1 MPGTG
6 LSEQPGSAARSWSLA
21 LLTSSEPGRR
31 NRRTIDAVLLALGA
45 FLVALGAVIAE
56 SASADDED
64 VAVLTIDRQE
74 KLNALDRQVVE
85 EIGQALLDL
94 ESEGPRAIVVTGAGE
109 RAFVAGADIR
119 AMSIMEPL
127 EAKRFSEIG
136 HAAMALLD
144 RSPVP
149 TIAAVNG
156 YALGGGCEVALA
168 CDIRI
173 AAENATFGF
182 PEVSLGILPGMG
194 GTQRLPRLI
203 GPALAKELIFTGRRI
218 SAGEAREIGLVNRV
232 VAEGEALNAAR
243 ELAAEISANGPLAV
257 RHAKAAANRTLDVD
271 LVSGLEFEADQFAL
285 LFATEDAR
293 EGMNA
298 FGEKRKPEFEGR

>member
-1 MPGTG
+1 LDYVKLERENG
-6 LSEQPGSAARSWSLA
+6 
-21 LLTSSEPGRR
+21 
-31 NRRTIDAVLLALGA
+31 I
-45 FLVALGAVIAE
+45 
-56 SASADDED
+56 
-64 VAVLTIDRQE
+64 AVLTVDRQE
-74 KLNALDRQVVE
+74 KLNALDSQVVE

-218 SAGEAREIGLVNRV
+218 SAGEAREMGLVNRV

>member
-1 MPGTG
+1 MDYVKVEREGG
-6 LSEQPGSAARSWSLA
+6 
-21 LLTSSEPGRR
+21 
-31 NRRTIDAVLLALGA
+31 
-45 FLVALGAVIAE
+45 
-56 SASADDED
+56 
-64 VAVLTIDRQE
+64 VAVLTVDRQE
-74 KLNALDRQVVE
+74 KLNALDGQVIE
-85 EIGQALLDL
+85 EIGQALLEL
-94 ESEGPRAIVVTGAGE
+94 ESEGPRAIIVTGAGE
-109 RAFVAGADIR
+109 RAFIAGADIR
-119 AMSIMEPL
+119 AMSVMDPI

-144 RSPVP
+144 RSPIP

-156 YALGGGCEVALA
+156 YALGGGCEVAIA

-182 PEVSLGILPGMG
+182 PEVGLGILPGLG
-194 GTQRLPRLI
+194 GTQRLPRLV

-218 SAGEAREIGLVNRV
+218 GAEEARGIGLANRV
-232 VAEGEALNAAR
+232 VGQGEALDAAR

-257 RHAKAAANRTLDVD
+257 RYAKAATNRALDVD
-271 LVSGLEFEADQFAL
+271 LISGLEFEADQFAL

-298 FGEKRKPEFEGR
+298 FGEKRKPRFEGR

>member
-1 MPGTG
+1 MDYV
-6 LSEQPGSAARSWSLA
+6 SV
-21 LLTSSEPGRR
+21 GR
-31 NRRTIDAVLLALGA
+31 G
-45 FLVALGAVIAE
+45 
-56 SASADDED
+56 DDI
-64 VAVLTIDRQE
+64 AVLTIDRQE
-74 KLNALDRQVVE
+74 KLNALDMQVVE

-94 ESEGPRAIVVTGAGE
+94 EAEGPRAIVVTGAGE

-173 AAENATFGF
+173 AAENAAFGF

-203 GPALAKELIFTGRRI
+203 GP
-218 SAGEAREIGLVNRV
+218 
-232 VAEGEALNAAR
+232 
-243 ELAAEISANGPLAV
+243 
-257 RHAKAAANRTLDVD
+257 AKAAANRTLDVD

-298 FGEKRKPEFEGR
+298 FGEKRTPEFEGR

>member
-1 MPGTG
+1 M
-6 LSEQPGSAARSWSLA
+6 SETQKRSF
-21 LLTSSEPGRR
+21 
-31 NRRTIDAVLLALGA
+31 VLDY
-45 FLVALGAVIAE
+45 VKVE
-56 SASADDED
+56 RED
-64 VAVLTIDRQE
+64 GVAVLTIDRQE

-85 EIGQALLDL
+85 EIGQALLEL
-94 ESEGPRAIVVTGAGE
+94 ESEGSRAIVVTGAGE
-109 RAFVAGADIR
+109 RAFIAGADIR
-119 AMSIMEPL
+119 AMSIMDAL

-144 RSPVP
+144 RSPIP

-156 YALGGGCEVALA
+156 YALGGGCEVAIA

-182 PEVSLGILPGMG
+182 PEVGLGILPGMG

-232 VAEGEALNAAR
+232 VDEGEALNTAR

-271 LVSGLEFEADQFAL
+271 LISGLEYEADQFAL

-298 FGEKRKPEFEGR
+298 FSEKRKPQFEGR

>member
-1 MPGTG
+1 MDYVRV
-6 LSEQPGSAARSWSLA
+6 ER
-21 LLTSSEPGRR
+21 
-31 NRRTIDAVLLALGA
+31 
-45 FLVALGAVIAE
+45 
-56 SASADDED
+56 ED
-64 VAVLTIDRQE
+64 GIAVLTIDRQE
-74 KLNALDRQVVE
+74 KLNALDPQVTE
-85 EIGQALLDL
+85 EIGQALLEL
-94 ESEGPRAIVVTGAGE
+94 EAEGPRAIIVTGAGE
-109 RAFVAGADIR
+109 RSFVAGADIS
-119 AMSIMEPL
+119 AMSVMTPM

-168 CDIRI
+168 CDIRV
-173 AAENATFGF
+173 AADNATFGF

-218 SAGEAREIGLVNRV
+218 GAEEAQEIGLVNRV
-232 VAEGEALNAAR
+232 VPQGEALKVAK
-243 ELAAEISANGPLAV
+243 ELAAEIAANGPLAV
-257 RHAKAAANRTLDVD
+257 RHAKAATNRAMDVD
-271 LVSGLEFEADQFAL
+271 LVSGLEYEADQFAL

-298 FGEKRKPEFEGR
+298 FAGRRKPEFTGR

>member
-1 MPGTG
+1 MR
-6 LSEQPGSAARSWSLA
+6 LRERQRSTCSLRAVSDRETCQAEA
-21 LLTSSEPGRR
+21 LKAGACRLAKTTEGRQVDYIR
-31 NRRTIDAVLLALGA
+31 VER
-45 FLVALGAVIAE
+45 
-56 SASADDED
+56 DDN
-64 VAVLTIDRQE
+64 VAVLTVDRQE

-94 ESEGPRAIVVTGAGE
+94 EAEGPRAIVVTGAGD
-109 RAFVAGADIR
+109 RASIAGADIR
-119 AMSIMEPL
+119 AMGVMDPL

-168 CDIRI
+168 CDVRI

-218 SAGEAREIGLVNRV
+218 SAEEAREMGLVNRV

-257 RHAKAAANRTLDVD
+257 RHAKSAANRALDVD

>member
-1 MPGTG
+1 MDYVSVEREGG
-6 LSEQPGSAARSWSLA
+6 
-21 LLTSSEPGRR
+21 
-31 NRRTIDAVLLALGA
+31 
-45 FLVALGAVIAE
+45 
-56 SASADDED
+56 
-64 VAVLTIDRQE
+64 VAVLTVDRQE
-74 KLNALDRQVVE
+74 KLNALDGQVIE
-85 EIGQALLDL
+85 EIGQALLEL
-94 ESEGPRAIVVTGAGE
+94 ESEGPRAIIVTGAGE
-109 RAFVAGADIR
+109 RAFIAGADIR
-119 AMSIMEPL
+119 AMSVMDPI

-144 RSPVP
+144 RSPIP

-156 YALGGGCEVALA
+156 YALGGGCEVAIA

-182 PEVSLGILPGMG
+182 PEVGLGILPGLG
-194 GTQRLPRLI
+194 GTQRLPRLV

-218 SAGEAREIGLVNRV
+218 GAEEARGIGLANRV
-232 VAEGEALNAAR
+232 VGQGEALDAAR

-257 RHAKAAANRTLDVD
+257 RHAKAATNRALDVD
-271 LVSGLEFEADQFAL
+271 LISGLEYEADQFAL

-298 FGEKRKPEFEGR
+298 FGEKRKPRFEGR

>member
-1 MPGTG
+1 LMLVGWGT
-6 LSEQPGSAARSWSLA
+6 QADHKAACCP
-21 LLTSSEPGRR
+21 T
-31 NRRTIDAVLLALGA
+31 
-45 FLVALGAVIAE
+45 AE
-56 SASADDED
+56 EREAHTLDYVRMERED
-64 VAVLTIDRQE
+64 GVAVLTIDRQE
-74 KLNALDRQVVE
+74 KLNALDPQVTE
-85 EIGQALLDL
+85 EIGQALLEL
-94 ESEGPRAIVVTGAGE
+94 EAEGPRALIVTGAGE
-109 RAFVAGADIR
+109 RSFVAGADIS
-119 AMSIMEPL
+119 AMSLMSPL

-156 YALGGGCEVALA
+156 YALGGGCEVAIA

-194 GTQRLPRLI
+194 GTQRLPRLV

-218 SAGEAREIGLVNRV
+218 GAAEAREIGLVNRV
-232 VAEGEALNAAR
+232 VPQGEALKVAR
-243 ELAAEISANGPLAV
+243 ELAAEIAANGPLAV
-257 RHAKAAANRTLDVD
+257 RHAKAATNRAMDVD
-271 LVSGLEFEADQFAL
+271 LVSGLEYEADQFAL

-293 EGMNA
+293 EGMGA
-298 FGEKRKPEFEGR
+298 FAERRKPEFRGR

>member
-1 MPGTG
+1 MDYV
-6 LSEQPGSAARSWSLA
+6 R
-21 LLTSSEPGRR
+21 
-31 NRRTIDAVLLALGA
+31 V
-45 FLVALGAVIAE
+45 E
-56 SASADDED
+56 SDEG
-64 VAVLTIDRQE
+64 VAVLTVDRQE
-74 KLNALDRQVVE
+74 KLNALDGQVIE
-85 EIGQALLDL
+85 EIGQALLEL
-94 ESEGPRAIVVTGAGE
+94 ESEGPRVIIVTGAGE
-109 RAFVAGADIR
+109 RAFIAGADIR
-119 AMSIMEPL
+119 AMSVMDPM

-144 RSPVP
+144 RSPIP

-173 AAENATFGF
+173 AAENANFGF
-182 PEVSLGILPGMG
+182 PEVGLGILPGLG

-218 SAGEAREIGLVNRV
+218 GAEEAREIGLANCV
-232 VAEGEALNAAR
+232 VGRGEALNAAR

-257 RHAKAAANRTLDVD
+257 RHAKAAANRAFDAD
-271 LVSGLEFEADQFAL
+271 LISGLEYEADQFAL

-298 FGEKRKPEFEGR
+298 FGEKRKPRFEGR